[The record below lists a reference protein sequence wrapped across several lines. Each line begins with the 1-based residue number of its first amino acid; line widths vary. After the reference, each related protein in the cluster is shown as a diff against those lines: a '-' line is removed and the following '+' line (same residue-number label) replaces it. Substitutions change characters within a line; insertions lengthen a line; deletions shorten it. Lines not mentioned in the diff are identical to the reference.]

1 MLYITGLPEE
11 IYGLAVAIYSTKDA
25 DPSVLKVATQLFAY
39 AGECG
44 DHNAQY
50 SYAQLL
56 RAGTVVNAVCMC
68 IQLKSSKHMIPIQR
82 CSYPGGS

>member
-1 MLYITGLPEE
+1 MDVLCTTGSPEE

-39 AGECG
+39 AGERG

-56 RAGTVVNAVCMC
+56 RTGIVIWILCM
-68 IQLKSSKHMIPIQR
+68 LFKGHDEL
-82 CSYPGGS
+82 

>member
-1 MLYITGLPEE
+1 VDVLCTTGSPEE

-39 AGECG
+39 AGERG

-56 RAGTVVNAVCMC
+56 RTGIV
-68 IQLKSSKHMIPIQR
+68 I
-82 CSYPGGS
+82 